1 MASCRAGASDRIH
14 RDARE
19 VVQRFDRDAL
29 AARQRVMRGQHHHD
43 RLTQQLDDL
52 EAVGGAHR
60 AAHEGDV
67 ERAALQPLER
77 IHGVLAVQ
85 HDAQVRQVRGDQ
97 RAQRRQ
103 DAHIRGWKRAH
114 GQVAGATVGGLLREA
129 AGVVD
134 AAEDVLRFAQEDAP
148 GVGQRH
154 VVTAAIEQHDADRRL
169 ELANLLA
176 E

>member
-1 MASCRAGASDRIH
+1 MASCRAGASDRSMVMH
-14 RDARE
+14 GRSCSACDG
-19 VVQRFDRDAL
+19 DAL
-29 AARQRVMRGQHHHD
+29 AARQRVVRGEHHHD

-60 AAHEGDV
+60 TAHEGDV
-67 ERAALQPLER
+67 ERAALQPFER

-114 GQVAGATVGGLLREA
+114 RQVAGATVGGLLREA

-134 AAEDVLRFAQEDAP
+134 AAEDVLRFAQEDAARRWSAP
-148 GVGQRH
+148 RGDGCDRAARLRPPTRVGES
-154 VVTAAIEQHDADRRL
+154 AG
-169 ELANLLA
+169 
-176 E
+176 